1 MKKTIFFS
9 LIITSMLA
17 VSCETAKSEPKQ
29 SDTEVVAM
37 VNDPETVLVDV
48 RTPEEFAAESVPG
61 AINIPLDKV
70 EDSLEFF
77 RKQKNVVL
85 YCNSGRQ
92 SDLALKK
99 LEKNGI
105 TNTYNATNVETLSKL
120 QKGK

>member
-1 MKKTIFFS
+1 MKRSIFFS
-9 LIITSMLA
+9 LMFTSMLA
-17 VSCETAKSEPKQ
+17 VSCETVKSEPKP

-70 EDSLEFF
+70 EDSLDFF

-92 SDLALKK
+92 SGLALKK

>member
-1 MKKTIFFS
+1 MKKTIFLS
-9 LIITSMLA
+9 LIVTSMLA
-17 VSCETAKSEPKQ
+17 ASCETANNEPKG
-29 SDTEVVAM
+29 SDKEVVAM
-37 VNDPETVLVDV
+37 VNDPETVIVDV

-92 SDLALKK
+92 SGLALKK

-120 QKGK
+120 QKAK